1 VAHGDLER
9 ECLVVI
15 SYQTPRYNAVET
27 LFVSGIGISNSM
39 PPKRRAKIKRS
50 EEQTSEQRQKHH
62 CHHRQ
67 TATVKPSPSP
77 MPDHHSQVIIA
88 TAGPSLPD
96 HHRPPPSHR
105 HTHTTPPPPS
115 PGLRDHVVIR
125 CSQHPSHA
133 AASPQQAYL
142 PPNRIRLGFPQGQHS
157 MRDESKPL
165 LTVNPVAKPRVQ
177 HQIRLSQKQDTTRAK
192 IAKNRGCTIEMHQA
206 ACHCRAKSRSFPST
220 LTRFDVLRTA

>member
-1 VAHGDLER
+1 
-9 ECLVVI
+9 
-15 SYQTPRYNAVET
+15 
-27 LFVSGIGISNSM
+27 
-39 PPKRRAKIKRS
+39 
-50 EEQTSEQRQKHH
+50 
-62 CHHRQ
+62 
-67 TATVKPSPSP
+67 

-206 ACHCRAKSRSFPST
+206 PVIAGAKKTEGHCRSLLLDSTVLARPSKRLLSAYPPALWET
-220 LTRFDVLRTA
+220 PWVVSDADLAGVCVLALFLKLLRHTVFSLWWWWYLRC